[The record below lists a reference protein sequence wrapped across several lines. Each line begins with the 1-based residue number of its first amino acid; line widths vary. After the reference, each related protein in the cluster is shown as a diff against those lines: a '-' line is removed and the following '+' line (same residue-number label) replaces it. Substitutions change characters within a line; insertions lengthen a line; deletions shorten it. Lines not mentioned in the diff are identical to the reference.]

1 MIQDLLSSLGKF
13 DQEGRPEKQKL
24 GFEIPEQ
31 ALNEYL
37 AYVLRTKPRPG
48 ISAMK
53 VTLLPGNQ
61 VSSEVEIDFDAVQ
74 KWSPEIF
81 PEPLRPVLTGKRTI
95 KTDAHFESSNGSW
108 SFTLKDTMGPDGKAM
123 VAKVVSSLMQALG
136 SRQPESIDPGKPSP
150 LPFGLKR
157 VWTEKQLLCGE
168 T

>member
-1 MIQDLLSSLGKF
+1 
-13 DQEGRPEKQKL
+13 
-24 GFEIPEQ
+24 
-31 ALNEYL
+31 
-37 AYVLRTKPRPG
+37 
-48 ISAMK
+48 MK

-61 VSSEVEIDFDAVQ
+61 VGSEVEIDFDAVQ

>member
-61 VSSEVEIDFDAVQ
+61 VSSEVEIDFDAIQ

-81 PEPLRPVLTGKRTI
+81 PEALRPVLSGKRTI

-108 SFTLKDTMGPDGKAM
+108 SFTLKDSMGPDGKAM
-123 VAKVVSSLMQALG
+123 AGKLMSSLLQALG
-136 SRQPESIDPGKPSP
+136 SRQPESIDPSKSIP

-157 VWTEKQLLCGE
+157 VWTENQLLCGE